1 MSELVN
7 HLAGFDLDLAIYQA
21 EQYRLYKSFIK
32 FVYFSRQRHNFEKI
46 YALIQANCFPIEFAL
61 QVVYDCDVEHVR
73 NAPSDSIK
81 TYNPEYEGSQIFTI
95 FDTVKYKE
103 DLGKFLERQNRG
115 MYAIWTIRNQ
125 DQPKL

>member
-1 MSELVN
+1 V
-7 HLAGFDLDLAIYQA
+7 Q
-21 EQYRLYKSFIK
+21 
-32 FVYFSRQRHNFEKI
+32 
-46 YALIQANCFPIEFAL
+46 
-61 QVVYDCDVEHVR
+61 